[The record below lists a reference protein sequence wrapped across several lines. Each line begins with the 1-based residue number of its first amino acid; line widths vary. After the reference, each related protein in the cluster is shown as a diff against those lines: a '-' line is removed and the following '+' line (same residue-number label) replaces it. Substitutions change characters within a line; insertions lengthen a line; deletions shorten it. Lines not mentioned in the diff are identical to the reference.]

1 MDLHPDSD
9 PEVIVLSTSDAK
21 STPYPSVVS
30 PEASRRARKAKP
42 FIKSFGFS
50 PSLRR
55 ESFKTSGI
63 RKTRTRGYWEKKL
76 GRQATEHT
84 VNKYYSYHITGGF
97 GGSGG
102 EGLDQGGDGGT
113 GQGPT
118 VYFGQPQERELSK
131 FRTIP
136 LGDINLMKTIDLD
149 PRSDVVGC
157 RSRGVGVRR
166 LYHAE
171 IRRDPGTMTVAM
183 YQGDGAEEKW
193 RQHVAKHP
201 NIMQLYGIV
210 STKGFHAM
218 VFHDELIPY
227 RQFLRRFEHS
237 TILRTYIIGYCP
249 IIETTEFDEAT
260 KYIHG
265 VSSLIR
271 SYKNSVW
278 IRPSTGELCL
288 DLAQG
293 GPETESNLPQL
304 SDSDTRIVPL
314 ENVTLDAPDSEDILI
329 SSFSDDQYHELC
341 SWYPIARRHWF
352 QISTEHAIGPGIFW
366 PDSQNGTCVRITEPL
381 QILLDKELNW
391 DNYGNVQDEL
401 LPNSWIRIT
410 KAWLAQANCIF
421 AELEETAHVE
431 DYVCICTIEF
441 TLRIVDKRDIPDGYL
456 FVCPPKDFC
465 TGSEPHANL
474 YRWPA
479 CPAYWS
485 LDPSGADRLSTED
498 AKNLGFPAI
507 HIETRMLGS
516 SWDCSVYEGLRRFHE
531 GKGHDPESQEV
542 ARQLRYPLFEVSS
555 NRVPFPVREG
565 DDEPSAS
572 FGWNGMEA
580 TVPPVQMWNH
590 QYAAASGSS
599 VDLSLAIGLIAGGV
613 AMVMRSA
620 ASLMARLVNAIF
632 DVTLLLADLAL
643 AYAAFH
649 KSCAESLSAREAM
662 TEPLL
667 LRGTAQSRRERTMDV
682 VDEDA
687 DALGGGTPLIH
698 DVADDLDD
706 LERDGLAWSSS
717 DTTPAR
723 SQIEEKSRI
732 RLYERLATP
741 SCSRSAKNAH
751 STANV
756 GDKRREDGG
765 TKARENKNTPA
776 AADPTST
783 QYPPYSLPCSF
794 SPCAA
799 LLLRL
804 SSLLQDYA
812 KSKGDQDRIQR
823 IFRVYSPSIYGPW
836 SVQRSAVAGE
846 IDIVVLLAGF

>member
-1 MDLHPDSD
+1 MSPQAESD
-9 PEVIVLSTSDAK
+9 EEFIVLSTSDYADSE
-21 STPYPSVVS
+21 STSHPKNV
-30 PEASRRARKAKP
+30 EP
-42 FIKSFGFS
+42 FIKPFNFL
-50 PSLRR
+50 PSLLRG
-55 ESFKTSGI
+55 SFKISGMSEACT
-63 RKTRTRGYWEKKL
+63 RKYSETKPR
-76 GRQATEHT
+76 RQATEHT

-102 EGLDQGGDGGT
+102 EGSDQGGNGGA

-118 VYFGQPQERELSK
+118 VYFGHPRDQESSD
-131 FRTIP
+131 FRTIRRGDLKLVKEVH
-136 LGDINLMKTIDLD
+136 LGTESIVMGRL
-149 PRSDVVGC
+149 
-157 RSRGVGVRR
+157 SRGVCVRR
-166 LYHAE
+166 IHHAK
-171 IRRDPGTMTVAM
+171 IRGDPGIVTVAV
-183 YQGDGAEEKW
+183 YQGDGAEEEW
-193 RQHVAKHP
+193 RKDIAKYESIWHP
-201 NIMQLYGIV
+201 YIMQLCGLVNTERLY
-210 STKGFHAM
+210 AM
-218 VFHDELIPY
+218 VFHDGLIPY
-227 RQFLRRFEHS
+227 DQFIRCFEHS
-237 TILRTYIIGYCP
+237 PILKIYISGYC
-249 IIETTEFDEAT
+249 TTEYREAT
-260 KYIHG
+260 DYIYDVIG
-265 VSSLIR
+265 PSMER
-271 SYKNSVW
+271 SVW
-278 IRPSTGELCL
+278 IRSSTGQLCL

-293 GPETESNLPQL
+293 GPGTSTDLNWWGIRVLH
-304 SDSDTRIVPL
+304 L
-314 ENVTLDAPDSEDILI
+314 ENISLDAPKSEDMII
-329 SSFSDDQYHELC
+329 SSLSEDQYHEL
-341 SWYPIARRHWF
+341 
-352 QISTEHAIGPGIFW
+352 
-366 PDSQNGTCVRITEPL
+366 DSQQGTFVRITEPL
-381 QILLDKELNW
+381 HIFQEEPHW
-391 DNYGNVQDEL
+391 DHYGRALGEL
-401 LPNSWIRIT
+401 LPNSWIRYDSHRTNTLLLELELPFWEHRST

-421 AELEETAHVE
+421 AQLEEAAHVE
-431 DYVCICTIEF
+431 DYVCINYLQFRLQIAN
-441 TLRIVDKRDIPDGYL
+441 KHHIPEGYL
-456 FVCPPKDFC
+456 FVCPAQDFR
-465 TGSEPHANL
+465 TNTEPHANL
-474 YRWPA
+474 YQWPA
-479 CPAYWS
+479 CPGYWS
-485 LDPSGADRLSTED
+485 LNPSGADRLSTED
-498 AKNLGFPAI
+498 ARILGFPAI
-507 HIETRMLGS
+507 HIETVMIGD
-516 SWDCSVYEGLRRFHE
+516 SWDCSVYEGLRQFHE
-531 GKGHDPESQEV
+531 GKGFDPDSREV
-542 ARQLRYPLFEVSS
+542 ARQLGYPLFEW
-555 NRVPFPVREG
+555 
-565 DDEPSAS
+565 D
-572 FGWNGMEA
+572 GMEA

-590 QYAAASGSS
+590 QYAASGSS

-643 AYAAFH
+643 CDNQP
-649 KSCAESLSAREAM
+649 KNQITRRAEGKEGQSLSAREAM

-706 LERDGLAWSSS
+706 LERDELAWSSS

-723 SQIEEKSRI
+723 SQIEEKKQDKV